1 MKKIQNWE
9 FQIFQKSQLWFYAYL
24 SNIWWYLRLPITPIS
39 RSLKII
45 NFGRFFGIIPNWESW
60 VWVTKVAYS
69 VSRRYDFYKI
79 MVILLV
85 KSSNIKNP
93 QILAPLNLPC
103 KQFKTFYHSKI
114 ASLPTEILY
123 WSWKMSKKSYS
134 YIFIWWLNGRFLNQK
149 CSQCIIK
156 KFGGTGITIRQW
168 ALNGHFSTITLSI
181 FWQFK
186 IHVCNL
192 RVSVV

>member
-1 MKKIQNWE
+1 MGISI
-9 FQIFQKSQLWFYAYL
+9 FFQKSQLWFYAYL

-149 CSQCIIK
+149 CSQCNGTMIFNILDITTELWMTKYIICEIFSSGRATLIK
-156 KFGGTGITIRQW
+156 LCFLVKF
-168 ALNGHFSTITLSI
+168 
-181 FWQFK
+181 
-186 IHVCNL
+186 
-192 RVSVV
+192 

>member
-1 MKKIQNWE
+1 MGISN
-9 FQIFQKSQLWFYAYL
+9 FFQKSQLWFYAYL

-69 VSRRYDFYKI
+69 VSRHYDFYKI

-149 CSQCIIK
+149 CSQCTVYFYMDVRENK
-156 KFGGTGITIRQW
+156 PFGSD
-168 ALNGHFSTITLSI
+168 LE
-181 FWQFK
+181 K
-186 IHVCNL
+186 YM
-192 RVSVV
+192 

>member
-1 MKKIQNWE
+1 MGISN
-9 FQIFQKSQLWFYAYL
+9 FFQKSQLWFYAYL
-24 SNIWWYLRLPITPIS
+24 SNIWWYLRPPITPIS

-69 VSRRYDFYKI
+69 VSRLYDFYKI

-93 QILAPLNLPC
+93 QILAQLNLPC
-103 KQFKTFYHSKI
+103 KKFKTFYHSKI

-123 WSWKMSKKSYS
+123 WSWKMSKKSNS
-134 YIFIWWLNGRFLNQK
+134 YIFIWWLNGRFLNEK
-149 CSQCIIK
+149 CSQWNDY
-156 KFGGTGITIRQW
+156 F
-168 ALNGHFSTITLSI
+168 LMSETLQPPFPLSKNISI
-181 FWQFK
+181 SQPPTPLRCW
-186 IHVCNL
+186 HNL
-192 RVSVV
+192 WKAPTHCSDLELY